1 MVFRKN
7 ALNWKKN
14 QRIIHLNLRKF
25 KWKCLIIGNKC
36 PNLKWSWNHF
46 GGPTIISKEIWQV
59 RNFTY
64 DITLGMTPRVDKIKI
79 NSIIISAH
87 TLIHFKWTIY
97 T

>member
-59 RNFTY
+59 RNFA
-64 DITLGMTPRVDKIKI
+64 LSMTPR
-79 NSIIISAH
+79 SA
-87 TLIHFKWTIY
+87 
-97 T
+97 